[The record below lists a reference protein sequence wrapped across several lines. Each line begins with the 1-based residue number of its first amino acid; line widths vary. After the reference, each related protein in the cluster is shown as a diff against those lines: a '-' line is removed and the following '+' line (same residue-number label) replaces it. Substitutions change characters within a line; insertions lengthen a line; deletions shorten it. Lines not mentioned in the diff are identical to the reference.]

1 MQSPFPY
8 AAITLVVSA
17 TTVVFVAAREKHLRF
32 HSSGVSVI
40 IIVSFFLSFFLFFL
54 NR

>member
-17 TTVVFVAAREKHLRF
+17 ITVVFVALGKNIFDSILLACQ
-32 HSSGVSVI
+32 
-40 IIVSFFLSFFLFFL
+40 
-54 NR
+54 